1 MQTSKG
7 DASFIHNKQMNGHA
21 QLLTVVYE
29 VISMDYKNPNHFK
42 SAEKT

>member
-7 DASFIHNKQMNGHA
+7 DASFIHNKQMNGRA

-29 VISMDYKNPNHFK
+29 VLAWITKIQIILK
-42 SAEKT
+42 VQKKT